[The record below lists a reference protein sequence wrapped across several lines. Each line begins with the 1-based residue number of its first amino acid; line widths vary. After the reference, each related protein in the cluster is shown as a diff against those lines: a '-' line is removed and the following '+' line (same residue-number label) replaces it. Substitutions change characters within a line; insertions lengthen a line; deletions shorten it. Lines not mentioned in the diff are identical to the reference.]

1 MRIAHEKLAGLN
13 REKIISALEPVLS
26 VHGVD
31 CVELVWRTDRG
42 DAVLEV
48 TVERPDSKDPG
59 AGVTL
64 DLCAE
69 VSRDLSAA
77 LDASDA
83 IDRHY
88 RLEVGSPGVER
99 SLYEARDYERFAGRE
114 AKLKLKKPLRG
125 EYVVTGTLGGLDGEG
140 RVSLTIRGEKAVV
153 ELADVEKARLV
164 FAWKRDKPS
173 GGRAPWGGDK
183 KAREQELSAEERS
196 R

>member
-1 MRIAHEKLAGLN
+1 MRIAHEKLAGLD
-13 REKIISALEPVLS
+13 REKIVSALEPVLQ

-42 DAVLEV
+42 ESLLEV
-48 TVERPDSKDPG
+48 TIERPDTRDPG

-64 DLCAE
+64 DLCTDI
-69 VSRDLSAA
+69 SRDLSAA
-77 LDASDA
+77 LDAADC

-99 SLYEARDYERFAGRE
+99 ALYDAHDYERFAGHD

-125 EYVVTGTLGGLDGEG
+125 EYVVSGTLDGLDDGKIAISVRG
-140 RVSLTIRGEKAVV
+140 ARSLI
-153 ELADVEKARLV
+153 ELADVDKAHLV
-164 FAWKRDKPS
+164 FSWKRDKPA
-173 GGRAPWGGDK
+173 GGHAPWGGDK
-183 KAREQELSAEERS
+183 KAREQKLSAEERS

>member
-1 MRIAHEKLAGLN
+1 MRIAHEKLVGLD
-13 REKIISALEPVLS
+13 REKIVSALEPVLS

-42 DAVLEV
+42 EALLEV
-48 TVERPDSKDPG
+48 TVERPDARDPG

-69 VSRDLSAA
+69 ISRDLSAA

-83 IDRHY
+83 IARRY

-99 SLYEARDYERFAGRE
+99 ALYGARDFERFSGHE
-114 AKLKLKKPLRG
+114 AKLKLKAPVRG
-125 EYVVTGTLGGLDGEG
+125 EYVVTGTLEGLDGEG
-140 RVSLTIRGEKAVV
+140 RVLISIRGERSVV
-153 ELADVEKARLV
+153 ELADVDKARLV
-164 FAWKRDKPS
+164 FAWKRGEP
-173 GGRAPWGGDK
+173 GAGRAH
-183 KAREQELSAEERS
+183 RSAEERS

>member
-1 MRIAHEKLAGLN
+1 MRIAHEKLAGLD

-26 VHGVD
+26 VHAVD

-42 DAVLEV
+42 EAVLEV
-48 TVERPDSKDPG
+48 TVERPETRDPG

-64 DLCAE
+64 DLCTD

-77 LDASDA
+77 LDAADC

-99 SLYEARDYERFAGRE
+99 ALYDAHDYERFAGHD
-114 AKLKLKKPLRG
+114 AKLKLKKPVG
-125 EYVVTGTLGGLDGEG
+125 GDYVVTGTLEG
-140 RVSLTIRGEKAVV
+140 VV
-153 ELADVEKARLV
+153 EGKVALSVRGKSVLVELSDVDKGHLV
-164 FAWKRDKPS
+164 FSWKRDKPA
-173 GGRAPWGGDK
+173 GGHAPWGGDK
-183 KAREQELSAEERS
+183 KIREQKLSAEERS

>member
-1 MRIAHEKLAGLN
+1 MRIAHEKLAGLD

-26 VHGVD
+26 VHAVD

-42 DAVLEV
+42 EAVLEV
-48 TVERPDSKDPG
+48 TVERPDTRDPG

-83 IDRHY
+83 IDRRY

-99 SLYEARDYERFAGRE
+99 SLYGAHDYERFSGRE
-114 AKLKLKKPLRG
+114 AKIKLKKPVHG
-125 EYVVTGTLGGLDGEG
+125 EYVVTGTLEGMDPEG
-140 RVSLTIRGEKAVV
+140 RILISIRGERAAV
-153 ELADVEKARLV
+153 ELADVDKAQLV

-183 KAREQELSAEERS
+183 KTREQALSAEERS

>member
-1 MRIAHEKLAGLN
+1 MRIAHEKLAGLD
-13 REKIISALEPVLS
+13 RDRIVAALEPVLT

-42 DAVLEV
+42 ESVLEV
-48 TVERPDSKDPG
+48 TVERPETRDPG

-77 LDASDA
+77 LDAADV
-83 IDRHY
+83 IDRRY

-99 SLYEARDYERFAGRE
+99 ALYDLHDFERFAGHD
-114 AKLKLKKPLRG
+114 AKLKLKQPLRG
-125 EYVVTGTLGGLDGEG
+125 EYVVTATLEGVEDGKIAISMRG
-140 RVSLTIRGEKAVV
+140 ARSLV
-153 ELADVEKARLV
+153 ELADVDKARLV
-164 FAWKRDKPS
+164 FAWKRDKPA
-173 GGRAPWGGDK
+173 GGHAPWGGK
-183 KAREQELSAEERS
+183 KTREQKLSAGERS

>member
-1 MRIAHEKLAGLN
+1 MRIAHEKLAGLD

-42 DAVLEV
+42 EAVLEV
-48 TVERPDSKDPG
+48 TVERPESRDPG

-77 LDASDA
+77 LDAADA
-83 IDRHY
+83 IDRRY

-99 SLYEARDYERFAGRE
+99 ALYGAHDYERFAGLD

-125 EYVVTGTLGGLDGEG
+125 EFVVTGTLDGVDDG
-140 RVSLTIRGEKAVV
+140 KIAILVRGARSLV
-153 ELADVEKARLV
+153 ELADVDKANLV
-164 FAWKRDKPS
+164 FSWKRDKPA
-173 GGRAPWGGDK
+173 GGHAPWGGDK
-183 KAREQELSAEERS
+183 KTREQKLSAEERS

>member
-1 MRIAHEKLAGLN
+1 MRIAHEKLAGLD

-42 DAVLEV
+42 EAVLEV
-48 TVERPDSKDPG
+48 TVERPESRDPG

-69 VSRDLSAA
+69 ISRDLSVA
-77 LDASDA
+77 LDAADA
-83 IDRHY
+83 IDRRY

-99 SLYEARDYERFAGRE
+99 ALYGAHDYERFAGHE
-114 AKLKLKKPLRG
+114 AKLKLKNPLRG
-125 EYVVTGTLGGLDGEG
+125 EHVVTGTLEGLDGEKLVISVRG
-140 RVSLTIRGEKAVV
+140 RRELV
-153 ELADVEKARLV
+153 ELANVDKAQLV
-164 FAWKRDKPS
+164 FSWKRDKPA
-173 GGRAPWGGDK
+173 GGHAPWGGDK
-183 KAREQELSAEERS
+183 QAREQKLSAEERS

>member
-13 REKIISALEPVLS
+13 REKIISALEPVLQ

-48 TVERPDSKDPG
+48 TVERPDAKEPG
-59 AGVTL
+59 EGVTL

-69 VSRDLSAA
+69 ISRDLSAA
-77 LDASDA
+77 LDAADC
-83 IDRHY
+83 IEKHY

-99 SLYEARDYERFAGRE
+99 ALYDAHDYERFAGHE
-114 AKLKLKKPLRG
+114 AKLKLKTPVRG
-125 EYVVTGTLGGLDGEG
+125 EYVVTGVLEGLDGEKIAM
-140 RVSLTIRGEKAVV
+140 SIRGQRASIA
-153 ELADVEKARLV
+153 LADVDKAHLV
-164 FAWKRDKPS
+164 FSWKRGKPA
-173 GGRAPWGGDK
+173 GGHAPWGGNK
-183 KAREQELSAEERS
+183 KTREQELSAEERS